1 MDHHVGDSG
10 EVTHVAPPG
19 APFSS
24 KINRY
29 MSQIMYTAVAAV
41 YEVVNKLGTKSK
53 SLRFAVMI
61 FLLYFIIFFP
71 GIQNLLDQHTL
82 LEKLI
87 DPQKEDR

>member
-1 MDHHVGDSG
+1 MDNHVGDSG

-24 KINRY
+24 EIDRY
-29 MSQIMYTAVAAV
+29 MSQTIYTAVEAV
-41 YEVVNKLGTKSK
+41 YEVVNKLGVK
-53 SLRFAVMI
+53 FPVMI

-87 DPQKEDR
+87 DP